1 MSLYLE
7 PTTNIYYIILCEL
20 SYVDVRSN
28 SLISSCLLL
37 LEQAHTFL
45 LTINTFVFSNS
56 LNSLIEMK
64 FQFIFYN

>member
-1 MSLYLE
+1 MSVYLE
-7 PTTNIYYIILCEL
+7 PTTDIYYIILCEL

-37 LEQAHTFL
+37 LEQAPTFL

-56 LNSLIEMK
+56 
-64 FQFIFYN
+64 